1 MANCDIAVG
10 IVVDL
15 ATSGF
20 TFDLMDVNPFDA
32 SRDSVDCTHQG
43 SLVAKEFEP
52 ADLMDWG
59 DLSVTGA
66 YDQDLRPP
74 VDQAAEQETVTFP
87 KKIPASVSGAF
98 IRGDGFL
105 TGFSVTG
112 PLNAKIEF
120 DCTIKWSGDL
130 TFTAEA

>member
-10 IVVDL
+10 ITVGF
-15 ATSGF
+15 ATSNF
-20 TFDLMDVNPFDA
+20 AFDLMDVNPFDA
-32 SRDSVDCTHQG
+32 SRDSVECTHQG
-43 SLVAKEFEP
+43 SLIAKEFEP

-66 YDQDLRPP
+66 HDQDVRPP
-74 VDQAAEQETVTFP
+74 IDQIAEVITITFP
-87 KKIPASVSGAF
+87 KKIPASGSGA
-98 IRGDGFL
+98 IISGTGFL

-120 DCTIKWSGDL
+120 DATIKWAGDL
-130 TFTAEA
+130 TFTAEV